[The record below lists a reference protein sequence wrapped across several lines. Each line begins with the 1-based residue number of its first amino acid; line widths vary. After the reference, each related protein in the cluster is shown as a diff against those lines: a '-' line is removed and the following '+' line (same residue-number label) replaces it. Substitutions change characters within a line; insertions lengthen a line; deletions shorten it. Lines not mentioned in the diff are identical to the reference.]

1 MYTLDFEVKI
11 GEFYLGMVESIT
23 IHKSVELLAD
33 TCEIVLPAARLNK
46 ALEVE
51 EQIKRG
57 DEVSVSIGYKEVGIK
72 EEFKGYLQRIST
84 DGGSIKL
91 FCEDDLFQ
99 FRKDLPNEELKKISL
114 SDLLS
119 KVVKGI
125 GKNYKVDCSYTWVY
139 DKFVIRDATGYDV
152 LKKVQEEC
160 GADIYLKDGVLH
172 IHPPGEVIGKERFY
186 DFAVNI
192 EEAELSFKRAEDK
205 KVKVVV
211 KAIMPDG
218 KVKEIEVGSTGGE
231 KVEVKCHAS
240 DTASMKARGEA
251 EVKRR
256 TFDGY
261 DGSITTWLIPECNPG
276 DTASIHDGDYTYKD
290 GTYFV
295 RSVTTEFSEGG
306 GKRKV
311 ELGYRLS

>member
-125 GKNYKVDCSYTWVY
+125 GKNYKVNCSYTWVY

-218 KVKEIEVGSTGGE
+218 KGKEIEVGSTGGE

-295 RSVTTEFSEGG
+295 RSVTTEFSEDG

>member
-125 GKNYKVDCSYTWVY
+125 GKNYKIDCSYTWVY

>member
-11 GEFYLGMVESIT
+11 GEFYLGMVDSIT

-46 ALEVE
+46 ALEIE

-125 GKNYKVDCSYTWVY
+125 GKNYKVNCSYTWVY

-172 IHPPGEVIGKERFY
+172 IHPPGEVVGKERFY

>member
-33 TCEIVLPAARLNK
+33 TCEFVLPAARLNK

-125 GKNYKVDCSYTWVY
+125 GKNYKIDCSYTWVY

-295 RSVTTEFSEGG
+295 RSVTTDFSEDG

>member
-11 GEFYLGMVESIT
+11 GEFYLGMVDSIT

-125 GKNYKVDCSYTWVY
+125 GKSYKVDCSYTWVY

-172 IHPPGEVIGKERFY
+172 IHPPGEVVGKERFY

-295 RSVTTEFSEGG
+295 RSVTTEFSESG

>member
-11 GEFYLGMVESIT
+11 GEFYLGMVDSIT

-84 DGGSIKL
+84 DGGNIKL

-125 GKNYKVDCSYTWVY
+125 GKNYKIDCSYTWVY

-160 GADIYLKDGVLH
+160 GADIYLKDGVLN
-172 IHPPGEVIGKERFY
+172 IHPPGEVVGKERFY

-295 RSVTTEFSEGG
+295 RSVTTDFSEDG

>member
-11 GEFYLGMVESIT
+11 GEFYLGMVDSIT

-125 GKNYKVDCSYTWVY
+125 GKNYKIDCSYTWVY

>member
-11 GEFYLGMVESIT
+11 GEFYLGMVDSIT

-46 ALEVE
+46 ALEIE

-114 SDLLS
+114 ADLLS

-125 GKNYKVDCSYTWVY
+125 GKNYKVNCSYTWVY

-172 IHPPGEVIGKERFY
+172 IHPPGEVVGKERFY

-295 RSVTTEFSEGG
+295 RSVTTDFSEGG

>member
-11 GEFYLGMVESIT
+11 GEFYLGMVDSIT

>member
-11 GEFYLGMVESIT
+11 GEFYLGMVDSIT

-125 GKNYKVDCSYTWVY
+125 GKNYKIDCSYTWVY

-172 IHPPGEVIGKERFY
+172 IHPPGEVVGKERFY

>member
-125 GKNYKVDCSYTWVY
+125 GKNYKIDCSYTWVY

-172 IHPPGEVIGKERFY
+172 IHPPGEVVGKERFY

>member
-46 ALEVE
+46 ALEIE

-125 GKNYKVDCSYTWVY
+125 GKNYKIDCSYTWVY

>member
-11 GEFYLGMVESIT
+11 GEFYLGMVDSIT

-46 ALEVE
+46 ALEIE

-114 SDLLS
+114 ADLLS

-172 IHPPGEVIGKERFY
+172 IHPPGEVVGKERFY

-295 RSVTTEFSEGG
+295 RSVTTDFSEGG

>member
-11 GEFYLGMVESIT
+11 GEFYLGMVDSIT

-46 ALEVE
+46 ALEIE

-119 KVVKGI
+119 KVVKGV

-172 IHPPGEVIGKERFY
+172 IHPPGEVVGKERFY

>member
-11 GEFYLGMVESIT
+11 GEFYLGMVDNIT

-125 GKNYKVDCSYTWVY
+125 GKNYKIDCSYTWVY

>member
-11 GEFYLGMVESIT
+11 GEFYLGMVDSIT

-119 KVVKGI
+119 KVIKGI

>member
-11 GEFYLGMVESIT
+11 GEFYLGMVDSIT

-46 ALEVE
+46 ALEIE
-51 EQIKRG
+51 EHIKRG

-125 GKNYKVDCSYTWVY
+125 GKSYKVDCSYTWVY

-172 IHPPGEVIGKERFY
+172 IHPPGEVVGKERFY

-192 EEAELSFKRAEDK
+192 EEAELSFRRAEDK

-240 DTASMKARGEA
+240 DTVSMKARGEA

>member
-11 GEFYLGMVESIT
+11 GEFYLGMVDSIT

-33 TCEIVLPAARLNK
+33 TCEIILPAARLNK
-46 ALEVE
+46 ALEIE

-125 GKNYKVDCSYTWVY
+125 GKNYKIDCSYTWVY

-172 IHPPGEVIGKERFY
+172 IHPPGEVVGKERFY

-276 DTASIHDGDYTYKD
+276 DTASIHDGDYSYKD

>member
-11 GEFYLGMVESIT
+11 GEFYLGMVDSIT

-114 SDLLS
+114 ADLLS

-125 GKNYKVDCSYTWVY
+125 GKNYKVNCSYTWVY

-172 IHPPGEVIGKERFY
+172 IHPPGEVVGKERFY

>member
-11 GEFYLGMVESIT
+11 GEFYLGMVDSIT

-51 EQIKRG
+51 DQIKRG

-114 SDLLS
+114 SNLLS

-125 GKNYKVDCSYTWVY
+125 GKNYKIDCSYTWVY

-172 IHPPGEVIGKERFY
+172 IHPPGEVVGKERFY

-295 RSVTTEFSEGG
+295 RSVTTEFSEDG

>member
-11 GEFYLGMVESIT
+11 GEFYLGMVDSIT

-46 ALEVE
+46 ALEIE

-125 GKNYKVDCSYTWVY
+125 GKNYKIDCSYTWVY

-295 RSVTTEFSEGG
+295 RSVTTDFSEGG

>member
-46 ALEVE
+46 ALEIE

-125 GKNYKVDCSYTWVY
+125 GKNYKVNCSYTWVY

-172 IHPPGEVIGKERFY
+172 IHPPGEVVGKERFY

>member
-11 GEFYLGMVESIT
+11 GEFYLGMIDSIT

-125 GKNYKVDCSYTWVY
+125 GKNYKVNCSYTWVY

-295 RSVTTEFSEGG
+295 RSVTTDFSEGG

>member
-11 GEFYLGMVESIT
+11 GEFYLGMVDSIT

-114 SDLLS
+114 SNLLS

-125 GKNYKVDCSYTWVY
+125 GKNYKIDCSYTWVY

-172 IHPPGEVIGKERFY
+172 IHPPGEVVGKERFY

-295 RSVTTEFSEGG
+295 RSVTTEFSESG

>member
-114 SDLLS
+114 ANLLS

-172 IHPPGEVIGKERFY
+172 IHPPGEVVGKERFY

>member
-11 GEFYLGMVESIT
+11 GEFYLGMVDSIT

-125 GKNYKVDCSYTWVY
+125 GKNYKVNCSYTWVY

-160 GADIYLKDGVLH
+160 GADIYLIDGVLH
-172 IHPPGEVIGKERFY
+172 IHPPGEVVGKERFY

>member
-11 GEFYLGMVESIT
+11 GEFYLGMVDSIT

-33 TCEIVLPAARLNK
+33 TCEIILPAARLNK

-99 FRKDLPNEELKKISL
+99 FRKDLQNEELKKISL

-125 GKNYKVDCSYTWVY
+125 GKNYKVNCSYTWVY

>member
-11 GEFYLGMVESIT
+11 GEFYLGMVDSIT
-23 IHKSVELLAD
+23 VHKSVELLAD

-125 GKNYKVDCSYTWVY
+125 GKNYKIDCSYTWVY

-172 IHPPGEVIGKERFY
+172 IHPPGEVVGKERFY

-218 KVKEIEVGSTGGE
+218 KVKEVEVGSTGGE

>member
-11 GEFYLGMVESIT
+11 GEFYLGMVDSIT

-51 EQIKRG
+51 DQIKRG

-99 FRKDLPNEELKKISL
+99 FRKDLPNEELKKIPL
-114 SDLLS
+114 SNLLS

-125 GKNYKVDCSYTWVY
+125 GKNYKVNCSYTWVY

-172 IHPPGEVIGKERFY
+172 IHPPGEVVGKERFY

-295 RSVTTEFSEGG
+295 RSVTTEFSEDG

>member
-11 GEFYLGMVESIT
+11 GEFYLGMVDSIT

-125 GKNYKVDCSYTWVY
+125 GKNYKIDCSYTWVY

-295 RSVTTEFSEGG
+295 RSVTTDFSEDG

>member
-11 GEFYLGMVESIT
+11 GEFYLGMVDSIT

-57 DEVSVSIGYKEVGIK
+57 DEVSLSIGYKEVGIK
-72 EEFKGYLQRIST
+72 EEFKGYLQRVST

-125 GKNYKVDCSYTWVY
+125 GKNYKVNCSYTWVY

-172 IHPPGEVIGKERFY
+172 IHPPGEVVGKERFY

-251 EVKRR
+251 EVKRH

>member
-11 GEFYLGMVESIT
+11 GEFYLGMVDSIT

-51 EQIKRG
+51 DQIKRG

-99 FRKDLPNEELKKISL
+99 FRKDLPNEELKKIPL
-114 SDLLS
+114 SNLLS

-125 GKNYKVDCSYTWVY
+125 GKNYKVNCSYTWVY

-172 IHPPGEVIGKERFY
+172 IHPPGEVVGKERFY

-295 RSVTTEFSEGG
+295 RSVTTDFSEGG

>member
-57 DEVSVSIGYKEVGIK
+57 DEVSVSLGYKEVGIK

-125 GKNYKVDCSYTWVY
+125 GKNYKVNCSYTWVY

-172 IHPPGEVIGKERFY
+172 IHPPGEVVGKERFY

-276 DTASIHDGDYTYKD
+276 DTASIHDGDYSYKD

>member
-11 GEFYLGMVESIT
+11 GEFYLGMVDSIT

-172 IHPPGEVIGKERFY
+172 IHPPGEVVGKERFY

-192 EEAELSFKRAEDK
+192 EEAELSFRRAEDK

>member
-11 GEFYLGMVESIT
+11 GEFYLGMVDSIT

-46 ALEVE
+46 ALEIE

-125 GKNYKVDCSYTWVY
+125 GKNYKVNCSYTWVY

-172 IHPPGEVIGKERFY
+172 IHPPGEVVGKERFY

-211 KAIMPDG
+211 KAIMSDG

>member
-11 GEFYLGMVESIT
+11 GEFYLGMVDSIT

-46 ALEVE
+46 ALEIE

-99 FRKDLPNEELKKISL
+99 FRKDLPNEELKRISL

-172 IHPPGEVIGKERFY
+172 IHPPGEVVGKERFY

-295 RSVTTEFSEGG
+295 RSVTTDFSEAG

>member
-46 ALEVE
+46 ALEIE

-114 SDLLS
+114 SALLS

-125 GKNYKVDCSYTWVY
+125 GKNYKIDCSYTWVY

-172 IHPPGEVIGKERFY
+172 IHPPGEVVGKERFY

-276 DTASIHDGDYTYKD
+276 DTASIHDGDYSYKD

-295 RSVTTEFSEGG
+295 RSVTTDFSEGG

>member
-11 GEFYLGMVESIT
+11 GEFYLGMVDSIT

-46 ALEVE
+46 ALEIE

-125 GKNYKVDCSYTWVY
+125 GKNYKINCSYTWVY

>member
-11 GEFYLGMVESIT
+11 GEFYLGMVDSIT

-33 TCEIVLPAARLNK
+33 TCEIILPAARLNK
-46 ALEVE
+46 ALEIE

-125 GKNYKVDCSYTWVY
+125 GKNYKIDCSYTWVY

-172 IHPPGEVIGKERFY
+172 IHPPGEVVGKERFY